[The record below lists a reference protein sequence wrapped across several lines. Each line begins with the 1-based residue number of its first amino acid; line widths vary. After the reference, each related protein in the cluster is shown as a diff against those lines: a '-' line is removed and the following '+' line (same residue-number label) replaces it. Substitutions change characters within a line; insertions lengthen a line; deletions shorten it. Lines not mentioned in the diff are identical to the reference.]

1 MKKYFMKTESGLAG
15 RPAACRRRA
24 AGASARMMAG
34 IFLFLFLFCLPASA
48 AEDDDREALQPAYGD
63 RILLGSIG
71 EASNLIPYLT
81 ADSAS
86 HEVADLLYV
95 APLRFNKDLEPE
107 CWAAETFSM
116 EDEGRL
122 LRFRLRRG
130 ILWEDG
136 TELTAADVEFTYK
149 LVIDPATGSPY
160 ADDFLQVREFRVLD
174 RYSFEVRYDRF
185 FARAVSSWMNPILPR
200 HVLEGQNIRTTPF
213 ARKPLGAGPYRLK
226 RWEPGSRIVLEAS
239 PSYFLG
245 RPYVSEVVFRIIPD
259 TATMFMET
267 RAGRLDVMELSP
279 QQYLRQTSGKQWAE
293 AFHKYRYLASV
304 YNFLGFNLEH
314 PFFKDKRVRQA
325 ISCAINRGDI
335 VKGVLLGLGEPA
347 FGPYKPGTWAYHPH
361 LGPVSFNPDRARK
374 LLAEAGFTDSDGDG
388 ILDKD
393 GKPLAFTIL
402 TNQGNEPRIL
412 TATIIQSQ
420 LRAVGIEVQIRTVEW
435 AAFIREFVNTGRFD
449 AIILGWT
456 ITQDPDIYAVWH
468 SSQAVPGG
476 LNFIHYK
483 NPELD
488 RLLEEARATP
498 DRRRRTELYHRVQEV
513 LAEDQPYCFLYVPY
527 ALPVVQN
534 RFMGIKPA
542 LAGIM
547 YNFDRW
553 WVPKSL
559 QRYEVTP

>member
-1 MKKYFMKTESGLAG
+1 MKKYFMKTEGGLAG
-15 RPAACRRRA
+15 RPAPCRGRA
-24 AGASARMMAG
+24 AGASVRMMAG
-34 IFLFLFLFCLPASA
+34 IFLFLFLFCLPVSA
-48 AEDDDREALQPAYGD
+48 AEEDDREALQPAYGD

-122 LRFRLRRG
+122 LRFRLRQG

-160 ADDFLQVREFRVLD
+160 ADDFLQVKEFRVLD

-200 HVLEGQNIRTTPF
+200 HILEGQNIRTTPF

-293 AFHKYRYLASV
+293 SFHKYRYLASV

-325 ISCAINRGDI
+325 VSCAINRGDI

-361 LGPVSFNPDRARK
+361 LAPVSFNPDRARK
-374 LLAEAGFTDSDGDG
+374 LLAEAGFADSDGDG

-476 LNFIHYK
+476 LNFIHYR

-498 DRRRRTELYHRVQEV
+498 DRRHRTELYHRVQEV

-553 WVPKSL
+553 WVPRSL